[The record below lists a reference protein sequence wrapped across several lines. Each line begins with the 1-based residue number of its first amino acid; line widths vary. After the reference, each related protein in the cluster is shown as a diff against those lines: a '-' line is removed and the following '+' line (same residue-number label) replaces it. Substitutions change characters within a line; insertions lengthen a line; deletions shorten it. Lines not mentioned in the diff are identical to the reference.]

1 MPKRTIQSEIARLP
15 AHVEPLAER
24 VARKPQFLP
33 ELFAGLRADKPEIK
47 YGCLKALRLI
57 SEKEPAALYPEFG
70 RFVDMIGSENTIF
83 KWGAIIIIGNLAA
96 VDSDDKIGRILDRY
110 LAPISGPVMITAANT
125 IGGAG
130 KIARA
135 KPRLA
140 DRIVRALLQVEV
152 ANYQTPECRN
162 VALGHVV
169 KSLDL
174 FFEHIGDQEPVIA
187 FVQRQLDN
195 SRNAVKK
202 KAAAFLKKHGNMSRR
217 GLAKVA
223 NRFQPPRP
231 AGYFAGDYGS
241 DKERVALESAMGK
254 VRQRQGQ
261 PPGATEAG

>member
-1 MPKRTIQSEIARLP
+1 MTKKALQTRIAGQSVNHEAR
-15 AHVEPLAER
+15 AAR
-24 VARKPQFLP
+24 VAKKAESLP
-33 ELFAGLRADKPEIK
+33 ELFAGLRAEKPEIK
-47 YGCLKALRLI
+47 YGCLKRLRAI

-70 RFVDMIGSENTIF
+70 RFADMLDSENTF
-83 KWGAIIIIGNLAA
+83 LKWGAIIIIGNLAA
-96 VDSDDKIGRILDRY
+96 VDSGDKIGRILDRY

-140 DRIVRALLQVEV
+140 DRIVRALLRVEA

-174 FFEHIGDQEPVIA
+174 FFEHIGDPDPVLA

-202 KAAAFLKKHGNMSRR
+202 KAAAFLKKHGSLRRR

-223 NRFQPPRP
+223 NRFQSPRP
-231 AGYFAGDYGS
+231 AGYFAGDYGP
-241 DKERVALESAMGK
+241 DKERVALESAMSR
-254 VRQRQGQ
+254 VRQRWAS
-261 PPGATEAG
+261 PHKR

>member
-1 MPKRTIQSEIARLP
+1 MPKRTLQKRTAGQSVNHEARAARIAKKT
-15 AHVEPLAER
+15 ES
-24 VARKPQFLP
+24 LP
-33 ELFAGLRADKPEIK
+33 ELFAGLRAEKPEIK
-47 YGCLKALRLI
+47 YGCLKRLRAM
-57 SEKEPAALYPEFG
+57 SEEEPAALYPEFN
-70 RFVDMIGSENTIF
+70 RFVDMLDSENIIL

-96 VDSDDKIGRILDRY
+96 VDAEDKIGRILDRY

-140 DRIVRALLQVEV
+140 DRIARALLRVEE

-174 FFEHIGDQEPVIA
+174 FFEHIGDPKPVLA
-187 FVQRQLDN
+187 FVERQLEN

-202 KAAAFLKKHGNMSRR
+202 KAAAFLKKHGDMGRNAVAAVCDRRMSKTLERR
-217 GLAKVA
+217 RSYTVA
-223 NRFQPPRP
+223 TIRT
-231 AGYFAGDYGS
+231 S
-241 DKERVALESAMGK
+241 S
-254 VRQRQGQ
+254 
-261 PPGATEAG
+261 